1 MDTDARESTQSSA
14 HSRRKRRLVLHALV
28 TLFVD
33 AAFVATWVLSR
44 VAAPP
49 RAESLNSGFWPGWIM
64 LLTALPLAL
73 HGLYVVARRPIA
85 EGAAGHRRATGR
97 RVATVLFTDI
107 VNSTERARQLG
118 DMEWRKILDRHDRM
132 ASDVVRRHGGAL
144 IKYTGDGM
152 LATFDAP
159 GTAIRSAVGFRGR
172 MRGLG
177 LEIRAG
183 LHSGE
188 VEFRGRGDEVG
199 GIAVHVA
206 SRVMAAAGPGQ
217 VLVSG
222 TVRDLVEGSSIE
234 LDDGS
239 IHQLKG
245 MAGGRPLYAVV
256 DIEKDRPG
264 HAAGPAL

>member
-1 MDTDARESTQSSA
+1 MDTDAPEARQSSA
-14 HSRRKRRLVLHALV
+14 HSRRKRRLALQALV

-33 AAFVATWVLSR
+33 GVFVAIWVLSR

-49 RAESLNSGFWPGWIM
+49 RDASVNAGFWPGWIM

-73 HGLYVVARRPIA
+73 HGLYVVARRPPA
-85 EGAAGHRRATGR
+85 ERVAGHRRATGR

-107 VNSTERARQLG
+107 VNSTESAREVG
-118 DMEWRKILDRHDRM
+118 DMEWRKTLDRHDRI
-132 ASDVVRRHGGAL
+132 ASDVVRRHDGAL

-159 GTAIRSAVGFRGR
+159 GPAIRSAVAYRDR

-177 LEIRAG
+177 LDIRAG

-206 SRVMAAAGPGQ
+206 SRVMAAAGPGR

-222 TVRDLVEGSSIE
+222 TVRDLVEGSSIQ

-245 MAGGRPLYAVV
+245 MAEGRPLYTVL
-256 DIEKDRPG
+256 DIDKDRPD
-264 HAAGPAL
+264 HAAGPGF